1 VLLGNF
7 SHYEPFFESIRG
19 GANFSDACI
28 VAISH
33 ILPDRRWFLPALNR
47 VAKVSLLIGVP
58 YSVDQTVRREL
69 EAQYRLRLPT
79 LDELRSGAYLDESI
93 QSCVTGKRIVLID
106 IGGYF
111 SSFADNDSSVRSAA
125 VFGAVEDT
133 ENGHR
138 RYADIRALSLPVFSV
153 ARSSLKISEDLMV
166 GSSVLFSLERILR
179 EESEIFQPQVCLVL
193 GFGKV
198 GKGVA
203 IALRSRNARVLVYDS
218 DPIRRIEALGWGF
231 SIPERA
237 QALCSAN
244 IIIGAT
250 GCESVTADDLD
261 LLKDGTILVSAS
273 SKDVEFP
280 LEKLRK
286 NYRIT
291 HTTKAFEKFDLSGK
305 NISVLYGGY
314 PINFRDHGVV
324 GPFLALSQAEIMLC
338 IIRLLSGEVSAGLH
352 EIEETDR
359 TRLANEWLR
368 HFVRGQDGVVL

>member
-1 VLLGNF
+1 
-7 SHYEPFFESIRG
+7 
-19 GANFSDACI
+19 
-28 VAISH
+28 
-33 ILPDRRWFLPALNR
+33 
-47 VAKVSLLIGVP
+47 
-58 YSVDQTVRREL
+58 
-69 EAQYRLRLPT
+69 
-79 LDELRSGAYLDESI
+79 
-93 QSCVTGKRIVLID
+93 VTGKRIVLID

-111 SSFADNDSSVRSAA
+111 SPFADNDSSVRSAA
-125 VFGAVEDT
+125 VLGVVEDT

-138 RYADIRALSLPVFSV
+138 RYADIRAVSLPVFSV

-179 EESEIFQPQVCLVL
+179 EASEVFQPGVCLVL

-237 QALCSAN
+237 QALCSAD

-273 SKDVEFP
+273 SKDIEFP
-280 LEKLRK
+280 LDKLRK
-286 NYRIT
+286 THLIA
-291 HTTKAFEKFDLSGK
+291 HTTKTLKKFDLSGR
-305 NISVLYGGY
+305 NIYVLYGGY

-324 GPFLALSQAEIMLC
+324 GSFLALSQAEIMLC
-338 IIRLLSGEVSAGLH
+338 IIRLLNGEVPAGLH
-352 EIEETDR
+352 EMVETDR
-359 TRLANEWLR
+359 TRLASEWLR
-368 HFVRGQDGVVL
+368 HFVRGQDGMVL